1 MKTKHP
7 DRAAGIF
14 KALGHPARVQM
25 VRRLTSGECCVCEL
39 VEETKTGWSTVSRH
53 LSVLRSAGV
62 VADDKRG
69 LQIFYRLVLPCVA
82 TFLKCLD
89 PATPRRRTRKG
100 TS

>member
-1 MKTKHP
+1 MKPKQP

-25 VRRLTSGECCVCEL
+25 VRRLIAGECCVCEL
-39 VEETKTGWSTVSRH
+39 VEETNMGWSTVSRH

-62 VADDKRG
+62 VADNKRG
-69 LQIFYRLVLPCVA
+69 LQIFYRLALPCVA

-89 PATPRRRTRKG
+89 PATPSRRARKG
-100 TS
+100 SS